1 MKRLLAILLCSFL
14 CLTLISCGADEDV
27 SSSKK
32 PDTTS
37 KTQVSSEES
46 MTSSKVEVDTR
57 YRATREKKPDG
68 FKYKEAK
75 ILILGDSI
83 TAGDGT
89 PSGYRYSLFEQLYAS
104 GARFSFVGSKQSG
117 DPRLPAKYK
126 NHGGTGGWK
135 IQNITDN
142 VNTLCNFDYDI
153 VLILIGRNDS
163 DNTSGITDRYKAMLD
178 AVIAKNPKASI
189 YCGDVLPKRDSYISA
204 ETIDAALNQ
213 KLPDICK
220 EYTSK
225 GTKVNFVMMNSAKWT
240 TDMYNDAVHPN
251 EKGNQ
256 QIARLF
262 WDAILDEVLQI
273 NDSGDNSYVEPVHVN
288 SVSISDSSLTLEEQ
302 TAKTISATVA
312 PQNAEV
318 KNILWSSS
326 DEKIATVNEYGKI
339 TAVAPGKVK
348 ITAKSL
354 DGNIEKV
361 CELTV
366 IKSTEPA
373 STNVLTN
380 KFDNKADWTGNVDRI
395 SSGGF
400 ATDWSTCSQTPTIT
414 SVNDVNVGNNF
425 KMTFNYKV
433 SGNVDMYADQLG
445 NYSKITFNGYEIR
458 IYNCVRTIELFAN
471 DTSIGKYTAASPS
484 QNKNNYT
491 LKVINGKTT
500 LSLNGEEII
509 SANATASGDKKVS
522 VRIGDAARCCT
533 FSSVYISKY

>member
-1 MKRLLAILLCSFL
+1 
-14 CLTLISCGADEDV
+14 
-27 SSSKK
+27 
-32 PDTTS
+32 
-37 KTQVSSEES
+37 

-104 GARFSFVGSKQSG
+104 GARFSFVGSKRSVG
-117 DPRLPAKYK
+117 DTRLPDKY
-126 NHGGTGGWK
+126 NSHGGTGGWK

-153 VLILIGRNDS
+153 VLILIGRNDAGE
-163 DNTSGITDRYKAMLD
+163 TSGITDRYKAMLD
-178 AVIAKNPKASI
+178 AVIAKNSKASI
-189 YCGDVLPKRDSYISA
+189 YCGEVIPKRGSSISS
-204 ETIDAALNQ
+204 ELIDPALNQ
-213 KLPDICK
+213 KLPSICE

-225 GTKVNFVMMNSAKWT
+225 GNKVNFVKMNDAKWT

-256 QIARLF
+256 QIAKLF

-288 SVSISDSSLTLEEQ
+288 SVDISNPTLTLEEN
-302 TAKTISATVA
+302 TANTISATVS
-312 PQNAEV
+312 PDNAEV

-339 TAVAPGKVK
+339 TAIAAGKAK

-373 STNVLTN
+373 STNVLSSKFSN
-380 KFDNKADWTGNVDRI
+380 KDEWTGNVDFL
-395 SSGGF
+395 SDSGF
-400 ATDWSTCSQTPTIT
+400 ATGWSTCSQTPTVT
-414 SVNDVNVGNNF
+414 LANDVNVGNNF
-425 KMTFNYKV
+425 KMIFNYKV
-433 SGNVDMYADQLG
+433 SGNVDSYANQLG

-458 IYNCVRTIELFAN
+458 IYNCVRTIELLAN
-471 DTSIGKYTAASPS
+471 GESIGKYTSAPS

-509 SANATASGDKKVS
+509 SANTAVSGDKKVS
-522 VRIGDAARCCT
+522 VRIGDTARCCT
-533 FSSVYISKY
+533 FSSVTISKY